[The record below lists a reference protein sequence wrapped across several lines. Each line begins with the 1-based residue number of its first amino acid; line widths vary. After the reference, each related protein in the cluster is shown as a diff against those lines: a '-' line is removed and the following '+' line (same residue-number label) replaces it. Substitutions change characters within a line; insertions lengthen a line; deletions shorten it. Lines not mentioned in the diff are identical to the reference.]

1 MKIKIDTQLILDLCI
16 TGFFTLSCLMIM
28 KFVIPEGNT
37 TFFLLRASKLVT
49 LVIIALS
56 ILFLIFW
63 CFNRNFNFKKKVN
76 IPKLKDLL
84 LLALP
89 MSPVIDYALINSE
102 YLTPNSFLYL
112 IGITL
117 AFTFF
122 FSFIFPIVFSY
133 FASLK
138 ILMISGLA
146 LSFTIMSLAKINNNP
161 DDHILG
167 SMFITQGIYLIVSFT
182 VVYLL
187 YLIDKKTTY
196 IFLIFFMISGIVINF
211 LNYSSSNSNKFDN
224 SVTIK
229 KNDRLDEFLNDNNNM
244 ITKKKNIYLLVYES
258 YAGLETL
265 RHYGLDNTEQM
276 KFLEKNGFKVYHGI
290 YSSGGSSLPSTSRIL
305 EMDGELSKPDRHYT
319 SGNAFGLDIF
329 KANGYKTIGIFN
341 SPFFFGTSP
350 IIWDEYYP
358 KERVTKMGGKALTK
372 SIFESQFKFNIFED
386 GYNYK
391 NYLQIKKKYLNL
403 SKKNTLFYTHNKYP
417 GHSGNTG
424 KCASD
429 EKKLYFERIKKGN
442 TEMKN
447 DVSNILNNDPDSI
460 IVLLSDHGPYLTK
473 NCRTL
478 ENYDISSIDKYDI
491 QDRYG
496 TFLSIYWPNDIS
508 DVENNIVI
516 TQDIFP
522 AILSRIT
529 NNKNLF
535 KELKIE
541 SKIFDENV
549 NWNIKGINV
558 YDGIIR
564 GGKDNDKPLFD
575 EKSYNLP
582 N

>member
-1 MKIKIDTQLILDLCI
+1 
-16 TGFFTLSCLMIM
+16 
-28 KFVIPEGNT
+28 
-37 TFFLLRASKLVT
+37 
-49 LVIIALS
+49 
-56 ILFLIFW
+56 
-63 CFNRNFNFKKKVN
+63 
-76 IPKLKDLL
+76 
-84 LLALP
+84 
-89 MSPVIDYALINSE
+89 MSPVIDYALINTE
-102 YLTPNSFLYL
+102 FLTPNSHLYL
-112 IGITL
+112 FGTTL

-161 DDHILG
+161 EDHILG
-167 SMFITQGIYLIVSFT
+167 SMFITQGIYLIASFS
-182 VVYLL
+182 VVYSL

-196 IFLIFFMISGIVINF
+196 IFLIFFMITGIIINI
-211 LNYSSSNSNKFDN
+211 LNYSTINLNKFDN
-224 SVTIK
+224 SLTIK
-229 KNDRLDEFLNDNNNM
+229 KNDNLSKFLNDNNNM
-244 ITKKKNIYLLVYES
+244 INKKKNIYLLVYES

-290 YSSGGSSLPSTSRIL
+290 YSSGGSSLTSTSRIL
-305 EMDGELSKPDRHYT
+305 EMNGELSKPDRHYT

-341 SPFFFGTSP
+341 SPFFFGKSK

-358 KERVTKMGGKALTK
+358 KERVTKMGGKAITK

-391 NYLQIKKKYLNL
+391 NYLQLKKKYLNL

-424 KCASD
+424 KCAPD
-429 EKKLYFERIKKGN
+429 EKKLYFERLKRANI
-442 TEMKN
+442 EMKS
-447 DVSNILNNDPDSI
+447 DVLNILNNDSDSI

-508 DVENNIVI
+508 DIENNIVI

-535 KELKIE
+535 KELRIE
-541 SKIFDENV
+541 RKLYDEDEINL
-549 NWNIKGINV
+549 NIKGINV
-558 YDGIIR
+558 YNGIIK
-564 GGKDNDKPLFD
+564 GGKDNGKPLFN
-575 EKSYNLP
+575 EKSYN
-582 N
+582 